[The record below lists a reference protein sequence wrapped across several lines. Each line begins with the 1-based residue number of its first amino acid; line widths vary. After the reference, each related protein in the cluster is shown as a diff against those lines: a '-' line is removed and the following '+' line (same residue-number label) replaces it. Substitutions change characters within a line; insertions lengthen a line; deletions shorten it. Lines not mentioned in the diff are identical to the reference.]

1 LQYVVR
7 TRTKDLLVLVP
18 RTNPERFQV
27 DDAVWCSWSA
37 EDVYLFSARQA
48 NIVMAAPS
56 ATA

>member
-1 LQYVVR
+1 
-7 TRTKDLLVLVP
+7 
-18 RTNPERFQV
+18 V